1 MAIEKYPQIGLV
13 RAVCEEL
20 NINTQDYKTII
31 ETGSY
36 KGDGAFF
43 CSQVFENVHSIE
55 LSQDLYKFCLE
66 KYKNVKNLHF
76 YNGNSPDEIKK
87 IILKIDHNYILFL
100 DAHGSGGDTT
110 FHNNYGRYGTPI
122 IEELES
128 VKNKQPD
135 VIIIDDYRDYQS
147 INLPE
152 YCKLNFNQHEYF
164 SYPNIGNWI
173 VVLKKKI

>member
-1 MAIEKYPQIGLV
+1 MAIEKYLQIGLV

-20 NINTQDYKTII
+20 NINIEHYRSII

-55 LSQDLYKFCLE
+55 LSEDLYNFCQE
-66 KYKNVKNLHF
+66 KYKNIKNIQF
-76 YNGNSPDEIKK
+76 YNGDSPDEIKK
-87 IILKIDHNYILFL
+87 IISKIDHKYILFL

-110 FHNNYGRYGTPI
+110 FHNKYGRYGTPI

-128 VKNKQPD
+128 VKDKQPD
-135 VIIIDDYRDYQS
+135 VIIIDDYKDYQHLNLLEYS
-147 INLPE
+147 KINFP
-152 YCKLNFNQHEYF
+152 QHEY
-164 SYPNIGNWI
+164 ILRKDTKNWF
-173 VVLKKKI
+173 VVLRKT